1 MKVGKD
7 TVKSIIKTY
16 GKASDAQISGD
27 EMKLNYSGKDYGES
41 VYLTFTKQYDGT
53 FILSYASGRFPQD
66 KVEVDKSYKADWTK
80 NSLMLSIRGI
90 TLIHQTVQ
98 NLKMSLRITLKLQVQ
113 NTRFQHLVKV
123 NSKRNDY
130 FL

>member
-1 MKVGKD
+1 MKAGKD

-66 KVEVDKSYKADWTK
+66 KVEVD

-123 NSKRNDY
+123 NSKKK
-130 FL
+130 